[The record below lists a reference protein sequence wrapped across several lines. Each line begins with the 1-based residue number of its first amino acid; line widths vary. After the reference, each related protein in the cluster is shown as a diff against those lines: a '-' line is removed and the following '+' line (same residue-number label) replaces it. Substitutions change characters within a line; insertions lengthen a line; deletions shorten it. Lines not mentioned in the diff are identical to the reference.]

1 MVLSRLT
8 STGIE
13 CRSAVRSAE
22 LQSKWFS
29 TLTPPPIQTTIMA
42 SSAVTTEPVTA
53 SGAGGGAGVTDATNN
68 AAAVAAPAPS
78 AAAASTASTTKTGT
92 GTQCDSNKWGFPV
105 EKYSEAVKMWPEE
118 GRHVLASFDDDAVVV
133 YQAFNKK

>member
-13 CRSAVRSAE
+13 CRIVVRGTE

-29 TLTPPPIQTTIMA
+29 TLKPPIQTTIMA

-53 SGAGGGAGVTDATNN
+53 SGAGGGAGVTDTTNN
-68 AAAVAAPAPS
+68 AAAVAAPAPA
-78 AAAASTASTTKTGT
+78 AAAASTASTTEAGT

-133 YQAFNKK
+133 YQAFNKE